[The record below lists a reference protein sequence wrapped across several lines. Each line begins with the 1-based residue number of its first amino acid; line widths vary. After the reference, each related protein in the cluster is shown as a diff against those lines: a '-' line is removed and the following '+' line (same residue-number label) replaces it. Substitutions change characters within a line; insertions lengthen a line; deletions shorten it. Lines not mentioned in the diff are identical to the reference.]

1 MITYISAF
9 IRLQMDGTLLGEA
22 AALTASVLWTFTSL
36 AFAAASRKVGPI
48 SVNMWRMLFALG
60 LLATCHIILL
70 GRIVPE
76 ANGTQWLWLGS
87 SGIIGL
93 AIGDLGYFGA
103 LMIIGPRRGTLLM
116 AINPI
121 FSSVLGYFVL
131 GESLGPWAVL
141 GIAVT
146 LSGVTVVIMER
157 EENGLEPALP
167 PGRKALGV
175 FAGTVGSVGQG
186 VGLVLSKYGMINAA
200 PAGHPLDPLSATLM
214 RMMAAIVF
222 FLIAVLVMRKTGE
235 VRGALSDKEGM
246 KATLAG
252 TIIGPFLG
260 VWTFMVAVTYA
271 KAGVAATLGSLMPVF
286 IILVVYVLYRQKT
299 SWRGVAGA
307 VIAIVGVAILMLL

>member
-1 MITYISAF
+1 MDSAF
-9 IRLQMDGTLLGEA
+9 VGEA
-22 AALTASVLWTFTSL
+22 AALFASVLWTFTSL
-36 AFAAASRKVGPI
+36 AFAAASRKIGPI

-76 ANGTQWLWLGS
+76 ASGTQWLWLGA

-121 FSSVLGYFVL
+121 FSSILGYYILDEVL
-131 GESLGPWAVL
+131 TVWAVT

-146 LSGVTVVIMER
+146 LTGVSLVILER
-157 EENGLEPALP
+157 EQNGAEPAMA

-175 FAGTVGSVGQG
+175 FAGVVGSVGQG

-214 RMMAAIVF
+214 RMLAAILF
-222 FLIAVLVMRKTGE
+222 FFIAVVLMRKLGE
-235 VRGALSDKEGM
+235 VRGALSNKEGM

-252 TIIGPFLG
+252 TMIGPFLG

-271 KAGVAATLGSLMPVF
+271 DAGVAATLGSLMPVF
-286 IILVVYVLYRQKT
+286 IIPVVYVLYREKT
-299 SWRGVAGA
+299 SWRGVLGA
-307 VIAIVGVAILMLL
+307 VVAIAGVAILMLM

>member
-1 MITYISAF
+1 MDSAF
-9 IRLQMDGTLLGEA
+9 VGEA
-22 AALTASVLWTFTSL
+22 AALMASVFWTFTSL

-60 LLATCHIILL
+60 LLTTCHIILL
-70 GRIVPE
+70 GRLLPE

-131 GESLGPWAVL
+131 GEVLTVWAIT

-146 LSGVTVVIMER
+146 LTGVTLVIFER
-157 EENGLEPALP
+157 ELNGTEPAIA

-175 FAGTVGSVGQG
+175 FAGVVGSVGQG

-200 PAGHPLDPLSATLM
+200 TDGALNPLSATLM

-222 FLIAVLVMRKTGE
+222 FFIAVVLMRKLTE
-235 VRGALSDKEGM
+235 VRGALSNKEGM

-252 TIIGPFLG
+252 TVIGPFLG

-271 KAGVAATLGSLMPVF
+271 DAGVAATLGSLMPVF
-286 IILVVYVLYRQKT
+286 IIPVVYVLYREKT
-299 SWRGVAGA
+299 SWRGVLGA
-307 VIAIVGVAILMLL
+307 VVAIAGVAILMLL

>member
-1 MITYISAF
+1 
-9 IRLQMDGTLLGEA
+9 MDGTLLGET
-22 AALTASVLWTFTSL
+22 AALLASVFWTFTSL
-36 AFAAASRKVGPI
+36 AFAAASRKIGPI

-60 LLATCHIILL
+60 LLATCHIVLL
-70 GRIVPE
+70 GRILPS
-76 ANGTQWLWLGS
+76 ANGTQWLWLGA

-103 LMIIGPRRGTLLM
+103 LMIIGPRRGTILM

-121 FSSVLGYFVL
+121 FSSILGYFIL
-131 GESLGPWAVL
+131 DELLTAWAIT

-146 LSGVTVVIMER
+146 LSGVMLVILER
-157 EENGLEPALP
+157 EQDGTEPAIP
-167 PGRKALGV
+167 PGRKARGV
-175 FAGTVGSVGQG
+175 FAGVVGSVGQG

-200 PAGHPLDPLSATLM
+200 TDGPLNPLSATLM

-222 FLIAVLVMRKTGE
+222 FFIVVLVMRKSGE
-235 VRGALSDKEGM
+235 VRGALSNRDGM

-271 KAGVAATLGSLMPVF
+271 DAGVAATLGSLMPVF
-286 IILVVYVLYRQKT
+286 IIPVVSVLYRQKT
-299 SWRGVAGA
+299 SWRGVLGA
-307 VIAIVGVAILMLL
+307 VVAIAGVAILMLL

>member
-1 MITYISAF
+1 
-9 IRLQMDGTLLGEA
+9 MDGTLLGEA
-22 AALTASVLWTFTSL
+22 AALFASVLWTFTSL
-36 AFAAASRKVGPI
+36 AFTVASRKVGPI

-60 LLATCHIILL
+60 LLATCHILLL
-70 GRIVPE
+70 GTIVPA
-76 ANGTQWLWLGS
+76 ANNTQWLYLGS

-121 FSSVLGYFVL
+121 FSSVLGYYVL
-131 GESLGPWAVL
+131 GESLGYWAVL

-146 LSGVTVVIMER
+146 LTGVGVVVLER
-157 EENGLEPALP
+157 EENGIEPPLP

-175 FAGTVGSVGQG
+175 FAGAVGSAGQG

-200 PAGHPLDPLSATLM
+200 TNGNLDPLSATLM
-214 RMMAAIVF
+214 RMAAATVF
-222 FLIAVLVMRKTGE
+222 FFFVVLAMRKLGDL
-235 VRGALSDKEGM
+235 RQALSNKEGM
-246 KATLAG
+246 KATVAG

-271 KAGVAATLGSLMPVF
+271 DAGVAATLGSLMPVF
-286 IILVVYVLYRQKT
+286 IIPVVYVLYRQKT
-299 SWRGVAGA
+299 SWRGVTGA
-307 VIAIVGVAILMLL
+307 IIAILGVAILMLL

>member
-1 MITYISAF
+1 
-9 IRLQMDGTLLGEA
+9 MDGTLLGEA
-22 AALTASVLWTFTSL
+22 AALSASVLWTFTSL

-60 LLATCHIILL
+60 LLTTCHIILL
-70 GRIVPE
+70 GRLLPA
-76 ANGTQWLWLGS
+76 ANGTQWLYLGS

-131 GESLGPWAVL
+131 GEMLTLWAIT

-146 LSGVTVVIMER
+146 LTGVTLVILER
-157 EENGLEPALP
+157 EQNGTEPAIA

-175 FAGTVGSVGQG
+175 FAGVVGSVGQG

-200 PAGHPLDPLSATLM
+200 TDGALNPLSATLM
-214 RMMAAIVF
+214 RMTAAIVF
-222 FLIAVLVMRKTGE
+222 FFIAVVLMRKLGE
-235 VRGALSDKEGM
+235 VRGALSNKEGM

-252 TIIGPFLG
+252 TVIGPFLG

-271 KAGVAATLGSLMPVF
+271 DAGVAATLGSLMPVF
-286 IILVVYVLYRQKT
+286 IIPVVYVLYREKT
-299 SWRGVAGA
+299 SWRGVLGA
-307 VIAIVGVAILMLL
+307 VVAIAGVAILMLL

>member
-1 MITYISAF
+1 
-9 IRLQMDGTLLGEA
+9 MDGLLLGEA
-22 AALTASVLWTFTSL
+22 AALLASVFWTFTSL
-36 AFAAASRKVGPI
+36 AFAAASRKIGPI

-60 LLATCHIILL
+60 LLATCHIVLL

-103 LMIIGPRRGTLLM
+103 LMIIGPRRGTILM

-121 FSSVLGYFVL
+121 FSSLLGYFILDEVL
-131 GESLGPWAVL
+131 TAWAIT

-146 LSGVTVVIMER
+146 LTGVMLVILER
-157 EENGLEPALP
+157 EQDGTEPAIP
-167 PGRKALGV
+167 SGRKALGV
-175 FAGTVGSVGQG
+175 FAGVVGSVGQG

-200 PAGHPLDPLSATLM
+200 TDGALNPLSATLM
-214 RMMAAIVF
+214 RMMAAIAF
-222 FLIAVLVMRKTGE
+222 FFIAVLVMRKTGE
-235 VRGALSDKEGM
+235 VGGALSNRDGM

-271 KAGVAATLGSLMPVF
+271 DAGVAATLGSLMPVF
-286 IILVVYVLYRQKT
+286 IIPVVYVL
-299 SWRGVAGA
+299 
-307 VIAIVGVAILMLL
+307 

>member
-1 MITYISAF
+1 
-9 IRLQMDGTLLGEA
+9 MDGTLLGET
-22 AALTASVLWTFTSL
+22 AALLASVLWTFTSL
-36 AFAAASRKVGPI
+36 AFAAASRKIGPI

-60 LLATCHIILL
+60 LLATCHIVIL

-103 LMIIGPRRGTLLM
+103 LMIIGPRRGTILM

-121 FSSVLGYFVL
+121 FSSILGYFILDEVL
-131 GESLGPWAVL
+131 TAWAIT

-146 LSGVTVVIMER
+146 LTGVMLVILER
-157 EENGLEPALP
+157 EQDGTEPAIP

-175 FAGTVGSVGQG
+175 FAGVVGSVGQG

-200 PAGHPLDPLSATLM
+200 TDGPLNPLSATLM

-222 FLIAVLVMRKTGE
+222 FFIVVLVMRKLGE
-235 VRGALSDKEGM
+235 VRGALSNKDGM

-271 KAGVAATLGSLMPVF
+271 DAGVAATLGSLMPVF
-286 IILVVYVLYRQKT
+286 IIPVVYVLYRQKT
-299 SWRGVAGA
+299 SWRGVLGA
-307 VIAIVGVAILMLL
+307 VIAIAGVAILMLL